1 MFCKCTSLEKIDIKN
16 FKTDNV
22 TDMNCMFSECS
33 SLTELNFDNF
43 NTKNVTNMSYMFYQ
57 CFKLEKLNLD
67 NFKTSNVTNMSGM
80 FRECLGLKEIKHFK
94 FYPEKI
100 KLNLKSMFYGCSEE
114 LINKIKEKYT
124 FWNNEA
130 FIDS

>member
-1 MFCKCTSLEKIDIKN
+1 MY
-16 FKTDNV
+16 
-22 TDMNCMFSECS
+22 FSKCS

-100 KLNLKSMFYGCSEE
+100 K
-114 LINKIKEKYT
+114 II
-124 FWNNEA
+124 
-130 FIDS
+130 FI